1 MSSVI
6 TAVIHNDECSIIC
19 STTSSSCCSSVDDPD
34 QVTPMNDPA
43 AEACNQQLH
52 TIAYVVL
59 FVKRGACYDFR
70 TIDEESEVIG

>member
-1 MSSVI
+1 MMNTMCRNFCKDSSSV
-6 TAVIHNDECSIIC
+6 D
-19 STTSSSCCSSVDDPD
+19 VDDPD